1 MLVTD
6 FFSTGSPPEIKID
19 PSTFVIDFKTLL
31 NSNINADVL
40 FKFEDANQSVFAHA
54 VILWLTPSIFKII
67 LEDKIASNN
76 YFEEFKELFE
86 IYKVS
91 SDANTSR
98 EELVD
103 LKTYPCIKTVI
114 VLKKWISRETFV
126 TILEFIYTGL
136 AGISKDTEQEEIKQL
151 LFATEKLQIHSLG
164 EICKYFLKLAEPQK
178 ACSSHEKMQQN
189 NSENQLQPVSAPMHT
204 VQQGF
209 FLDKEEAVFSDVTFL
224 VEDTLVYAHKAVLV
238 ARSPV
243 FAALLS
249 DTFRER
255 FCNQVF
261 SSV

>member
-1 MLVTD
+1 M
-6 FFSTGSPPEIKID
+6 
-19 PSTFVIDFKTLL
+19 
-31 NSNINADVL
+31 L
-40 FKFEDANQSVFAHA
+40 FKFEDADQSVFAHA

-76 YFEEFKELFE
+76 YFEQFKDLFE
-86 IYKVS
+86 IYRVS
-91 SDANTSR
+91 SDSNASR

-103 LKTYPCIKTVI
+103 LKAYPHIKTVI
-114 VLKKWISRETFV
+114 VLKKWITRETFV

-136 AGISKDTEQEEIKQL
+136 AGISKDTEQEELKQL
-151 LFATEKLQIHSLG
+151 LFAAEKLQIHSHV
-164 EICKYFLKLAEPQK
+164 EICKYFSKLAEPK
-178 ACSSHEKMQQN
+178 EACCSHEKMQQQN
-189 NSENQLQPVSAPMHT
+189 NSENQRQPPSAPMHT

-209 FLDKEEAVFSDVTFL
+209 FLDKGEAVFSDVTFL

-249 DTFRER
+249 DNFRER

-261 SSV
+261 SLV

>member
-1 MLVTD
+1 M
-6 FFSTGSPPEIKID
+6 
-19 PSTFVIDFKTLL
+19 
-31 NSNINADVL
+31 L
-40 FKFEDANQSVFAHA
+40 FKFEDANQGVFAHA

-76 YFEEFKELFE
+76 CFEQFKELFE
-86 IYKVS
+86 IYRVS
-91 SDANTSR
+91 SDSNTSR
-98 EELVD
+98 EEFIVD
-103 LKTYPCIKTVI
+103 LKAYPHIKTVI
-114 VLKKWISRETFV
+114 VLKKWISRETFM

-136 AGISKDTEQEEIKQL
+136 AGISKDTEQEELKQL
-151 LFATEKLQIHSLG
+151 LYAAEKLQIHSLA
-164 EICKYFLKLAEPQK
+164 EICKYFSKLAEPKK
-178 ACSSHEKMQQN
+178 ACSSHEKMQQQN
-189 NSENQLQPVSAPMHT
+189 NSGNQLQPPRAPMYT

-224 VEDTLVYAHKAVLV
+224 VEDTLVYTHKAVLV

-249 DTFRER
+249 DNFRER